1 MKEEFIE
8 CERCGKVIKKKNP
21 QHKYCTK
28 CWNIINRENV
38 AERRKQK

>member
-21 QHKYCTK
+21 QHRYCSK
-28 CWNIINRENV
+28 CGSIINREKV
-38 AERRKQK
+38 KARRKQK